1 MGYVGSLANIEARR
15 MHDDWGYSRTR
26 STTALVIGGM
36 ALALVALLG
45 AATVYLAMRVAV
57 LDKETAR
64 LRSAQVELKDTL
76 QALASSPPANQSAP
90 AATVPAAPS
99 TPDAPASPPAPPAN
113 AATAPAANASPEPA
127 GPTGSNAPA
136 AQPAPAS
143 DTYSVRIFA
152 SASTSNKNKLDRFVN
167 AVRSLGF
174 NVDVSEN
181 SITDSTNSAIL
192 YHPSA
197 LNTANRLA
205 ASLKQRYPSLNFEM
219 KASPAINDNL
229 KRVLIVSL
237 NQDAIN

>member
-1 MGYVGSLANIEARR
+1 

-26 STTALVIGGM
+26 ATTALVVGGM

-64 LRSAQVELKDTL
+64 LRSTQVELKDAL
-76 QALASSPPANQSAP
+76 QALANAPPANQGAP
-90 AATVPAAPS
+90 
-99 TPDAPASPPAPPAN
+99 
-113 AATAPAANASPEPA
+113 AATAPAAPPTPDAPAPANAPSVPAAAPTASTAPEPA
-127 GPTGSNAPA
+127 SPAASNAPSP
-136 AQPAPAS
+136 QPAPAS

-152 SASTSNKNKLDRFVN
+152 SASTANKNKLDRFVN

>member
-1 MGYVGSLANIEARR
+1 

-26 STTALVIGGM
+26 STTALVVGGM

-76 QALASSPPANQSAP
+76 QAMASAPPADKGAP
-90 AATVPAAPS
+90 AATAPTATS
-99 TPDAPASPPAPPAN
+99 TPDAPASPPAP
-113 AATAPAANASPEPA
+113 ATAPAANTSPEPA
-127 GPTGSNAPA
+127 SPTASNAPSP
-136 AQPAPAS
+136 QPAPAS

-152 SASTSNKNKLDRFVN
+152 SASTANKSKLDRFVN